1 MIKLDYNQARKVHK
15 LIRKECCNCVENNCV
30 LMDDVCVQLISQHHI
45 YCNYFLR
52 AVLPLDKN
60 LSAELLS
67 ENTKRCEVCGKY
79 FTPRNNSHK
88 YCDNCSE
95 VKRNEYMKNYMRE
108 KRMKC

>member
-1 MIKLDYNQARKVHK
+1 MVKLDYNQARKVHK

-30 LMDDVCVQLISQHHI
+30 LMDDVCVQLISQHNI

-67 ENTKRCEVCGKY
+67 ENAKRCEVCGKY
-79 FTPRNNSHK
+79 FTAFWNYRRVQSDYRLSHK
-88 YCDNCSE
+88 DGRIMS
-95 VKRNEYMKNYMRE
+95 VV
-108 KRMKC
+108 